1 MFEWKNDYSVKI
13 QSIDAQH
20 KVLFGLASELNAA
33 MAKGQGKT
41 MLASVLDRLVSYT
54 VAHFANE
61 EALMAKYRYPRLAE
75 HKIEHDALTKKV
87 GKIRADLV
95 SDRGVLTI
103 DVMDFLQ
110 DWLTKHIQHSDMHY
124 AEYINARAAA

>member
-1 MFEWKNDYSVKI
+1 MFEWKPDYSIKI

-33 MAKGQGKT
+33 MAKGQGSAALT
-41 MLASVLDRLVSYT
+41 SVLDRLVSYT
-54 VAHFANE
+54 VAHFSSE
-61 EALMAKYRYPRLAE
+61 EVLMAKYRYPRLAE
-75 HKIEHDALTKKV
+75 HKAEHEALTKKV
-87 GKIRADLV
+87 KQIREAL
-95 SDRGVLTI
+95 SKGQAVLTI

-110 DWLTKHIQHSDMHY
+110 NWLAKHIKHSDMQY